1 MVNKN
6 TNEVKYNDIFLNI
19 FFPSVVIKKSVL
31 KITYGKE
38 SSYLKM
44 HKIAYEWTFKR
55 FISCRPD

>member
-1 MVNKN
+1 LAFKVTAYAEPIVVKSS

-38 SSYLKM
+38 SSYLKVLNYC
-44 HKIAYEWTFKR
+44 I
-55 FISCRPD
+55 